1 MVEAIRLRNLRSFPN
16 EPDIDY
22 IELKPITVLVGKNS
36 SGKSSFIRTLPLLRQ
51 SVEAKTT
58 GPILWYGSY
67 VDFGAYSEV
76 IKNDCNEDV
85 IYFDFKMNI
94 NPMSIR
100 RRNMGHIYSNYNVIV
115 PSDLSIPVVLELGVS
130 HLKNET
136 IAKKVQIKIENH
148 EFEIDFDGRDK
159 CNLKIKNDSSLSF
172 DKLNFSSNN
181 NFIPR
186 LGTVDKFE
194 RLVNGTNMK
203 LMRFD
208 ESYTSKV
215 VLEFYTTDL
224 KKYFHKNT
232 QLETI
237 LKGINRIGVCK
248 RSEVERRLLFIF
260 SDNKTFIDNLRKNTL
275 KNVICDLFYKVAIY
289 NSLNEIISSINL
301 ELDSAFRNVRYIAP
315 LRATAERYYRHQD
328 LQVDEIDHT
337 GSNLAMLLKSF
348 SDSEKRIFSS
358 WTLEHFGFAVRA
370 EELGLHYEL
379 MIRVEDDT
387 KEYNINDMGF
397 GFSQILPIVAS
408 IWVEVFRKKGAKDAA
423 TCMLF
428 AIEQPELHLHPEYQ
442 SRLAILFAKVIQQA
456 NLNKLKVKIIFETH
470 SKTMIDALGDCV
482 EDNIISNE
490 DINVVLFSKD
500 KMNDSRTHFSY
511 FDEEGFLTSWPV
523 GFFTGRK

>member
-1 MVEAIRLRNLRSFPN
+1 MVNAIRLRNLRSFPN
-16 EPDIDY
+16 ELDIEH

-94 NPMSIR
+94 DPMSIR
-100 RRNMGHIYSNYNVIV
+100 RRNMHNIYRDYNVIV
-115 PSDLSIPVVLELGVS
+115 TSDASIPVVLELGVS

-136 IAKKVQIKIENH
+136 IAKKVKIQIENH
-148 EFEIDFDGRDK
+148 DFEIDFDGRDK
-159 CNLKIKNDSSLSF
+159 CTLKIKNDTSLSF

-186 LGTVDKFE
+186 LGSIEKLE
-194 RLVNGTNMK
+194 RLVNGTSMK

-208 ESYTSKV
+208 DSYLSKV
-215 VLEFYTTDL
+215 VLESYITDL

-232 QLETI
+232 QIETI
-237 LKGINRIGVCK
+237 VKGINRIGVCK

-260 SDNKTFIDNLRKNTL
+260 SDNKTFTDNLL
-275 KNVICDLFYKVAIY
+275 KSTSKKVICDLFYKVAIY
-289 NSLNEIISSINL
+289 RSLNEIISFINI

-348 SDSEKRIFSS
+348 SDSEKKTFSS
-358 WTLEHFGFAVRA
+358 WTLEHFGFSVRA

-408 IWVEVFRKKGAKDAA
+408 IWVEVFRKRGTKDA
-423 TCMLF
+423 TSCLFF

-456 NLNKLKVKIIFETH
+456 NINKVNIKIIFETH

-482 EDNIISNE
+482 EDDIISND

-500 KMNDSRTHFSY
+500 KLNDTRTHFSS
-511 FDEEGFLTSWPV
+511 FDKEGFLISWPV